1 MISQNPIL
9 VIDRDGLIG
18 KPLALKL
25 SEKSL
30 VILVS
35 QKIIDQKNQNIIYV
49 PFFKKIPKIPDSKY
63 SYIIFIDEERQDL
76 ELLPKIIKKTKEVN
90 SELVF
95 VQGLSAREKEVT
107 SKIVKAY
114 ASVKVAIVG
123 DIFDNKIILRKRNSK
138 STINDYLYQT
148 KKSGKIKV
156 LGDGLREAY
165 SVFLDDVV
173 SRLADIV
180 FGEFKQHSLFYIF
193 PKHLPSELSL
203 AHMIQKSNPEVAI
216 DFVRENLKLRK
227 IEFSANGINLLG
239 DRYPLTKKIREI
251 DMGEIAEERKKK
263 NYKNENKFRKYI
275 FFIFSI
281 LILLLL
287 LPFFS
292 TIFFS
297 FIGLNTFSHAK
308 IEMDKGNFA
317 NIKSSLRLSQVFY
330 SLEMQSAK
338 IVSYQAKILKIK
350 NSPERFLHDAGLGY
364 NLAESLMQMI
374 NAEEYF
380 TKLLNGESKSP
391 IDDFSM
397 GKKCL
402 KNSIIVLNKVRAEE
416 KIPESI
422 TQKIKTID
430 PLINFISNS
439 IDVMPTI
446 LGIGGQKTY
455 LVLLQDNTELRPGGG
470 LIDSYGILKFNMGKI
485 TEFSL
490 HDIEG
495 ADRQLRGHAEPP
507 FAVKKYL
514 PSEHWY
520 MKDSNFDVDFIKSAS
535 ASANFLFAETGEKV
549 DGVIGVD
556 TTFIKN
562 ILHAIGSVYAYNC
575 RITVDEN
582 NFYALLQSYV
592 NKSCSSDLTP
602 KGDFLRSVSES
613 TLEKIAKEKENYF
626 LIAQAISKSL
636 LEKHLL
642 LTFKDLQNVFTVNGW
657 SSSLWDERN
666 EAKGDV
672 NDFLGISEANL
683 GINKINQLIY
693 RKISQKVTVG
703 QEGEISEELIVDYKN
718 NNTVSPNGNYKNF
731 LRIILPKDTRLL
743 ELSISGNIQNVLS
756 AIANSSIY
764 EAKDYKAPQGL
775 EVEETSEENKTIF
788 GFMVN
793 IPAGEIIKIRF
804 KYALAKNIFGLDAF
818 SYNLKLFKQPGIDNF
833 PFLLSLSYPGSFN
846 IINKTDGTSIGDG
859 DVRYSKE
866 IVKDENIII
875 NFSKK

>member
-35 QKIIDQKNQNIIYV
+35 QKTIDQKNQNIIHV
-49 PFFKKIPKIPDSKY
+49 SFFKKFPKIPDSKY

-76 ELLPKIIKKTKEVN
+76 ELLPKIIKKAKEVN

-95 VQGLSAREKEVT
+95 VQGLSAKEKEIT
-107 SKIVKAY
+107 DKIIKTYRSA
-114 ASVKVAIVG
+114 KVVIVG
-123 DIFDNKIILRKRNSK
+123 DIFDNKIILKKRNSK
-138 STINDYLYQT
+138 STINDYFYQA
-148 KKSGKIKV
+148 KKIGRIKV
-156 LGDGLREAY
+156 LGEGLRETY
-165 SVFLDDVV
+165 PVFLSDAIDK
-173 SRLADIV
+173 LTDIV
-180 FGEFKQHSLFYIF
+180 SGGLNQYSLFYIF

-203 AHMIQKSNPEVAI
+203 AHMIQKSNPEVTI
-216 DFVRENLKLRK
+216 DFVRENSKLRK
-227 IEFSANGINLLG
+227 IGVSGNGMNLLG
-239 DRYPLTKKIREI
+239 DRYQLAKKIREI
-251 DMGEIAEERKKK
+251 NMGGIAEEQKKN

-281 LILLLL
+281 LTLLLL

-292 TIFFS
+292 ATSFS
-297 FIGLNTFSHAK
+297 FIGLNTFNHARV
-308 IEMDKGNFA
+308 EMDKGNFT

-338 IVSYQAKILKIK
+338 IMSYQTNILKIK
-350 NSPERFLHDAGLGY
+350 NNSEKFLHDASLGY
-364 NLAESLMQMI
+364 NLTEGLLQMI
-374 NAEEYF
+374 NAKEYF
-380 TKLLNGESKSP
+380 TKLLSGESKNP

-402 KNSIIVLNKVRAEE
+402 KNSIIGLNRVRAEE
-416 KIPESI
+416 QIPESI
-422 TQKIKTID
+422 IKKIKTID
-430 PLINFISNS
+430 PIINFISNS
-439 IDVMPTI
+439 IDLIPII
-446 LGIGGQKTY
+446 LGIDGKKTY

-470 LIDSYGILKFNMGKI
+470 LIDSYGVLKFNMGKVA
-485 TEFSL
+485 EFFL
-490 HDIEG
+490 HDIEE

-507 FAVKKYL
+507 FAIRKYL

-520 MKDSNFDVDFIKSAS
+520 MKDSNFDVDFVKSAS
-535 ASANFLFAETGEKV
+535 ASANFLFTETGERV

-556 TTFIKN
+556 AAFIKN
-562 ILHAIGSVYAYNC
+562 ILHVIGPVYAYNC
-575 RITVDEN
+575 RINVDEN

-592 NKSCSSDLTP
+592 NKSCSPNLTS

-613 TLEKIAKEKENYF
+613 ALEKIVKEKENYF
-626 LIAQAISKSL
+626 LIVQAISKSIS
-636 LEKHLL
+636 EKHLL
-642 LTFKDLQNVFTVNGW
+642 FAFKDLQNVFTVSGW
-657 SSSLWDERN
+657 SSSLWDERK
-666 EAKGDV
+666 EAEENV

-703 QEGEISEELIVDYKN
+703 QDGEVLGELIIDYKN
-718 NNTVSPNGNYKNF
+718 TNTVSLNGDYKNF
-731 LRIILPKDTRLL
+731 LRIILPKNTRLL
-743 ELSISGNIQNVLS
+743 ELSIGDSIKNVVS
-756 AIANSSIY
+756 ANTNPSVY
-764 EAKDYKAPQGL
+764 EDKNYKAPQGL
-775 EVEETSEENKTIF
+775 EIEETLEENKTIF

-793 IPAGEIIKIRF
+793 VPVGEIIKIRF

-818 SYNLKLFKQPGIDNF
+818 SYNLKLFKQPGIDSF
-833 PFLLSLSYPGSFN
+833 PFLLSLSYPSSFN
-846 IINKTDGTSIGDG
+846 IVNKTDGASIEDG
-859 DVRYSKE
+859 NVIYSKE
-866 IVKDENIII
+866 IVKDENIIV